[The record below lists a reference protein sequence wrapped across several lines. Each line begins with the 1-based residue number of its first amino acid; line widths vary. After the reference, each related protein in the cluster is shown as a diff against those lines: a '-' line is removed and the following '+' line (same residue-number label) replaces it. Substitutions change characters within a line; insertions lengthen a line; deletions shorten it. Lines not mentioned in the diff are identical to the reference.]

1 MEKNNLNHNLDF
13 NNIPEGENNTDQFAN
28 FKEKLES
35 VQTFPGLYAFKFIL
49 TGGADKI
56 KELREVLPQEE
67 FVETPSKTGKY
78 ISVTVKKWMQ
88 DADEVIDIYKKVGGI
103 KGVMML

>member
-1 MEKNNLNHNLDF
+1 MDENNLNHQLDF
-13 NNIPEGENNTDQFAN
+13 NDIPEGNNDNTYAN
-28 FKEKLES
+28 FKEKLEN

-49 TGGADKI
+49 TGGVAQI
-56 KELREVLPQEE
+56 KDLRTVLPDDE

-78 ISVTVKKWMQ
+78 VSITVKKWME
-88 DADEVIDIYKKVGGI
+88 DADAVIEVYKKVGEI